1 MTKEVAQVFSVND
14 DKCVGIFHAPLEQDS
29 TIGVLI
35 VVGGP
40 QYRVGS
46 HRQFVQLSRALATA
60 GIASFRFDYRGMG
73 DSAGNKQ
80 GFEQID
86 TDIGAALNQFALTS
100 GLQRFVIWGLCD
112 AASAAMIY
120 ACQDRRVTGLVLM
133 NPWLKSQSA
142 QGQTML
148 KHYYLQRLLSKAFW
162 KKLLRGGVNLKASVA
177 DAKGFAKDAAATST
191 AAEESYQARMLKGMQ
206 AYQDKICLILSGND
220 LTAREFEQVA
230 FSDKNW
236 KKALKNK
243 VSVKR
248 IKDADHTFSN
258 RSWKQQVE
266 LLTIDFVASL

>member
-1 MTKEVAQVFSVND
+1 MNEVAQIFSVNGD
-14 DKCVGIFHAPLEQDS
+14 DCVGIFHAPLEQS
-29 TIGVLI
+29 SAIGVLV

-46 HRQFVQLSRALATA
+46 HRQFVQLSRALASA

-73 DSAGNKQ
+73 DSYGSKQ
-80 GFEQID
+80 GFEEID
-86 TDIGAALNQFALTS
+86 TDIGVALDQFALAS

-120 ACQDRRVTGLVLM
+120 ACQDRRVAGLVLM

-142 QGQTML
+142 QGQAML

-162 KKLLRGGVNLKASVA
+162 KKLLGGGVNLKASVA
-177 DAKGFAKDAAATST
+177 DAKGFAKDAAIAST
-191 AAEESYQARMLKGMQ
+191 TTEESYQARMLKGMQ
-206 AYQDKICLILSGND
+206 ACQAAVCLILSGND
-220 LTAREFEQVA
+220 LTAREFEQA
-230 FSDKNW
+230 ALSDKDW
-236 KKALKNK
+236 KKALKNN

-248 IKDADHTFSN
+248 IKEADHTFSN

-266 LLTIDFVASL
+266 LLTIDFVKSL